1 LKSPLGDLRN
11 KLFTRTASGTP
22 CAEGVDPFCAPSHRL
37 RGDTITFNR
46 QTFGDFGGAEAV
58 TWGTGARA
66 AFGLMS
72 ATEANTLAGRDPGT
86 FNDRTL
92 YTTFRSELWPT
103 EKVHYNKYVPPATRP
118 WDYNHDLIP
127 DTLALDTC
135 GRFGC
140 VAVDSDTMPGGW
152 LNRRGNIGGLQSL
165 GPFSLKAGDTTSFV
179 YAMVGDSDS
188 TKVWGQIHA
197 VIDLYLNFYLSPEPP
212 PAARVVST
220 QVTPGTDAGETVRP
234 QVRLHLSD
242 EAETWVD
249 PYLLKVAADLD
260 AALPGT
266 ALGELAAFNPALAAA
281 VRARAADNV
290 EQLELYKSCDQ
301 GTTFTADDDCA
312 GDPTADVAG
321 PSPGLG
327 WQAYRVFRRDPG
339 GDLPN
344 VFTDDAVQD
353 GRRYL
358 YVVVAKT
365 RGATFPVATAGG
377 AEDLELAP
385 SVRNVLSRA
394 TADPNVVSVYVPVSR
409 QAGARPAVV
418 SFTARPAG
426 ATVPFVVEPMDSV
439 VGGTYRAIFGNE
451 LVVDR
456 LTRAS
461 GEPLSSIVT
470 IARRETVDVNNS
482 SVMNVVI
489 ESQAF
494 PYARAETFP
503 VAGTGAVAAPVTE
516 GDVVRTSTTYPGL
529 AFLVVGEQGPIF
541 GSTTLTGAA
550 ATPSTVRRR
559 AGFPGFVITASQT
572 PNLFNADAERQLRGA
587 LTIADLGLVPSDTV
601 VPRDLVRPYMVQ
613 WLETESVLLASG
625 VGVAGRYQVRW
636 RDDPFGLARGLP
648 MRLQNPSPVEAELR
662 AALEG
667 RAVGTN
673 ATTTAEAAT
682 LIGVAQAD
690 LVPARVP
697 FTVHN
702 LTFDRPVTL
711 AMPRRPDDRRLLGSG
726 PDTIRVSVPADVW
739 LPGDRLT
746 FIEDVREDSTTPNGL
761 VLGPAGRPVER
772 LRRAVTVRDAVLG
785 CETPRATCNPL
796 RVGELGATGYNPM
809 HDGDRT
815 EFEYYVGFPETGAFV
830 FDVIPPVRGVAIR
843 AISASLLAR
852 VRVVPNPF
860 MIFSLYQ
867 STAGDPRLAFT
878 NVPPRGTLRI
888 YTVAGQFVQ
897 QITWEPADLEGDG
910 DLFWNLRSR
919 GGLLVASG
927 LYLWVLTAPSD
938 PSDPGSLPVHGRGK
952 FVVIQGERS

>member
-1 LKSPLGDLRN
+1 
-11 KLFTRTASGTP
+11 
-22 CAEGVDPFCAPSHRL
+22 
-37 RGDTITFNR
+37 
-46 QTFGDFGGAEAV
+46 
-58 TWGTGARA
+58 
-66 AFGLMS
+66 MS

-152 LNRRGNIGGLQSL
+152 LNRRGNVGGLQSL

-188 TKVWGQIHA
+188 TKVWAQIHA
-197 VIDLYLNFYLSPEPP
+197 VLDLYLNFYLSPAPP

-242 EAETWVD
+242 ETATWVD
-249 PYLLKVAADLD
+249 PYLLKVADDMD

-266 ALGELAAFNPALAAA
+266 ALGELAALNPTLSAAI
-281 VRARAADNV
+281 RARALDNV
-290 EQLELYKSCDQ
+290 EQLEIYKSCDQ

-312 GDPTADVAG
+312 GNPTADVAG

-409 QAGARPAVV
+409 QAGGRPAVV

-439 VGGTYRAIFGNE
+439 VGGTYRAILGNE

-470 IARRETVDVNNS
+470 IARRETVDVNNT
-482 SVMNVVI
+482 SVMDVVI

-494 PYARAETFP
+494 PYARADTFP
-503 VAGTGAVAAPVTE
+503 VAGPGVVAAPVTE

-550 ATPSTVRRR
+550 ATPSAVLGR
-559 AGFPGFVITASQT
+559 AGFPGFTITASQHLART
-572 PNLFNADAERQLRGA
+572 FNANGERQIRGA
-587 LTIADLGLVPSDTV
+587 LTIADLGLLPSDTV
-601 VPRDLVRPYMVQ
+601 VPRELVTDYMVQ
-613 WLETESVLLASG
+613 WVESVSSVPGSDAEA
-625 VGVAGRYQVRW
+625 AGRYRVHW
-636 RDDPFGLARGLP
+636 ADDPFGLARGLTMNLTDTTP
-648 MRLQNPSPVEAELR
+648 LTAELR

-667 RAVGTN
+667 RQVG
-673 ATTTAEAAT
+673 ATGTTDAAT
-682 LIGVAQAD
+682 ASLLGVDQED

-697 FTVHN
+697 FTVLN
-702 LTFDRPVTL
+702 ATFDRPVML
-711 AMPRRPDDRRLLGSG
+711 AMLRRQDDRILLGSG
-726 PDTIRVSVPADVW
+726 PDTIAVAVPVDTW
-739 LPGDRLT
+739 IPGDPLI
-746 FIEDVREDSTTPNGL
+746 FLEDIQEDSVSAFGL
-761 VLGPAGRPVER
+761 VLDARGQPVR
-772 LRRAVTVRDAVLG
+772 NTRRAVTFREAVLG
-785 CETPRATCNPL
+785 CEAVRVTCNPI
-796 RVGELGATGYNPM
+796 RQGDPGATGYNPM

-815 EFEYYVGFPETGAFV
+815 EFEYYVGFPETGAFA
-830 FDVIPPVRGVAIR
+830 FDVIPPVRGAAIR
-843 AISASLLAR
+843 AISDSMLAR

-860 MIFSLYQ
+860 LIFSLYQ
-867 STAGDPRLAFT
+867 SRAGDPRLAFI